1 MLMMVM
7 VMVSSERI
15 IQKSSSNRKWSD
27 GSEMEC
33 M

>member
-1 MLMMVM
+1 MLMMM
-7 VMVSSERI
+7 QMVSSERMI
-15 IQKSSSNRKWSD
+15 KKSSSNRKWSD